1 MPTETELAEA
11 RQEILNSVT
20 EELSVLRQEALG
32 LTEQSQIDAVIEVI
46 DFWVPVLKEY
56 TDYAQLLEGC
66 SRAIGDVNH
75 VLAAEKYGWESPEAD
90 AVFDEQE
97 RELNELLFAL
107 RQARKRIQ
115 N

>member
-46 DFWVPVLKEY
+46 DFWVSVLKKY

-66 SRAIGDVNH
+66 GRPSPMSPMCWQRKSMDGRVPRPMRYLTSR
-75 VLAAEKYGWESPEAD
+75 
-90 AVFDEQE
+90 
-97 RELNELLFAL
+97 NE
-107 RQARKRIQ
+107 